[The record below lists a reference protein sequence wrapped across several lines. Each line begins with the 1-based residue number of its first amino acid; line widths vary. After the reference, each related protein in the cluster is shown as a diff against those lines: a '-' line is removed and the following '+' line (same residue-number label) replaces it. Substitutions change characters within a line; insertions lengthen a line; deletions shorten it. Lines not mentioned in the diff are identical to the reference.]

1 MSELYNAYKKKRKEK
16 LNLCTYKSLI
26 YLIMEK
32 KKKKDAPVANNH
44 SAENNFFF
52 LLRS

>member
-16 LNLCTYKSLI
+16 LNLCTYESLI
-26 YLIMEK
+26 YLIME